1 MTNDKIEQHK
11 EDAEQAKEPIE
22 QNDSNETGQ
31 EETHEDVQN
40 TFE

>member
-11 EDAEQAKEPIE
+11 EDAEKAKETIE
-22 QNDSNETGQ
+22 QNDSNETGN
-31 EETHEDVQN
+31 EATHEDVQQ

>member
-11 EDAEQAKEPIE
+11 EDAEKAKEPVE
-22 QNDSNETGQ
+22 QNDQHETGK
-31 EETHEDVQN
+31 EATHEDVQN